1 MCNGWEV
8 LGTGCACVSN
18 ANELQRSVKRKIM
31 IKSIEDIAGK
41 GKGVINERGR
51 Y

>member
-1 MCNGWEV
+1 MYVHWVEWE
-8 LGTGCACVSN
+8 GCIVISVRS
-18 ANELQRSVKRKIM
+18 NELQRSVKRKIM